1 MNDSI
6 RDLLI
11 KIMAAFKE
19 SFVKCNN
26 DGFEIIL
33 DSKSNFFFSLENID
47 SDCELIR
54 RLISSV
60 SRCYKT
66 EPYEKEW
73 RNRKYQTELMTS
85 FNGFLGTNFT
95 EDDFEYIYTYLGNDC
110 NKPIAIKFIE
120 SGYDLNVLKRLI
132 DEKKKKIDWSEE
144 NENAR

>member
-1 MNDSI
+1 MNDSL
-6 RDLLI
+6 RDFLI

-19 SFVKCNN
+19 SFVKFNN

-33 DSKSNFFFSLENID
+33 DSKSNFFFSLENVD

-66 EPYEKEW
+66 NPYEKEW
-73 RNRKYQTELMTS
+73 RNRRYQTELMTS
-85 FNGFLGTNFT
+85 FNKFLGTNFT
-95 EDDFEYIYTYLGNDC
+95 EDDFEYIYTYLGNGC

-120 SGYDLNVLKRLI
+120 SGYDLNVLKQLI
-132 DEKKKKIDWSEE
+132 AERDSGTKNDDIQRSV
-144 NENAR
+144 

>member
-11 KIMAAFKE
+11 KIMASFKE

-26 DGFEIIL
+26 DGFGIIL

-66 EPYEKEW
+66 KPYEKEW

-95 EDDFEYIYTYLGNDC
+95 EDDFEYIYTYLGNGC

-120 SGYDLNVLKRLI
+120 SGYNIEILKQLI
-132 DEKKKKIDWSEE
+132 AERDK
-144 NENAR
+144 NNG

>member
-1 MNDSI
+1 MKHNFEI
-6 RDLLI
+6 LVNQLQT
-11 KIMAAFKE
+11 AFKE
-19 SFVKCNN
+19 SFIKCNN

-33 DSKSNFFFSLENID
+33 DSKSKFFFSLENID

-73 RNRKYQTELMTS
+73 RNRRYQTELMTS
-85 FNGFLGTNFT
+85 FNKFLGTNFI
-95 EDDFEYIYTYLGNDC
+95 EDDFEYIYTYLGNGC

-144 NENAR
+144 

>member
-11 KIMAAFKE
+11 KIMVAFKE

-95 EDDFEYIYTYLGNDC
+95 EDDFEYIYTYLGNGC

-120 SGYDLNVLKRLI
+120 SGYNIEILKQLI
-132 DEKKKKIDWSEE
+132 AERDK
-144 NENAR
+144 NNG

>member
-66 EPYEKEW
+66 EQYEKKW

-95 EDDFEYIYTYLGNDC
+95 EDDFEYIYTYLGNGC

-120 SGYDLNVLKRLI
+120 SGYNIEILKQLI
-132 DEKKKKIDWSEE
+132 AERDK
-144 NENAR
+144 NNG